1 LSLAVTIKLIEKS
14 GALSAAL
21 LRNRGFL
28 VRRLEDGFPEWKA
41 AGLAPESSKLNA
53 AQAAQLRKP
62 ASTSLRSGVKKLR

>member
-28 VRRLEDGFPEWKA
+28 VRRLEGGFPEWKA
-41 AGLAPESSKLNA
+41 AGLATGSSKLNA
-53 AQAAQLRKP
+53 A
-62 ASTSLRSGVKKLR
+62 